1 MEQDALNRFEKR
13 GLPCAFSVTKAG
25 GVMTAQGAQLI
36 RDEIA
41 QVGMII
47 FETIGALGDMKI
59 NRIEMLGDAKGV
71 LMELAGE
78 QMFGSIFNRT
88 QGVVIDNL
96 WTLLGDLKRQYA
108 AIITP
113 VAEPGEK
120 PRALYTLSTL
130 DRVREIMKEYVGD
143 FTERI
148 FKNQLRSQRLNV
160 DELREEDIRRFID
173 ALGKAAAMIIGPSKG
188 REMKGKL
195 MKLLK

>member
-88 QGVVIDNL
+88 QGMVIDSF
-96 WTLLGDLKRQYA
+96 WTLLGELKRQYA
-108 AIITP
+108 AVIAP
-113 VAEPGEK
+113 AAEPKEK
-120 PRALYTLSTL
+120 RALYTLRLL
-130 DRVREIMKEYVGD
+130 DRIREIMKGYVGD

-148 FKNQLRSQRLNV
+148 FKNQLKSQRLNV
-160 DELREEDIRRFID
+160 DELKEEDIRRFID
-173 ALGKAAAMIIGPSKG
+173 ALGKAATMIIGPSKG

-195 MKLLK
+195 LKLLK